1 MPLKEINYDKTHFYK
16 LMCKDFNITDCY
28 VGHTTDWVKRKS
40 DHKHRCN
47 NPNRGGHN
55 LPVYKFM
62 RENGGWENWEMLW
75 IKTLKCENAMEARS
89 EERKCKEQ
97 LNATLNGNVPS
108 RTFDEYRET
117 NKDKIKEYAVEYR
130 KNNKDKI
137 KEYTERN
144 KEHRKQYNKDY
155 REKNHE
161 KLCEDKKQD
170 YQKNKE
176 HRLQKFKE
184 DKEQNPEKYKEK
196 AKKAYLKRREKLRT
210 PYTCSCGVVLC
221 MSGKA
226 RHEKSNKHKQYLQS
240 QTNPQE

>member
-1 MPLKEINYDKTHFYK
+1 MPLKERNYDKTHFYK

-40 DHKHRCN
+40 DHKHRYN

-155 REKNHE
+155 REK
-161 KLCEDKKQD
+161 K
-170 YQKNKE
+170 
-176 HRLQKFKE
+176 
-184 DKEQNPEKYKEK
+184 P
-196 AKKAYLKRREKLRT
+196 
-210 PYTCSCGVVLC
+210 
-221 MSGKA
+221 
-226 RHEKSNKHKQYLQS
+226 
-240 QTNPQE
+240 

>member
-117 NKDKIKEYAVEYR
+117 NKDQIKEYAVEYR

-155 REKNHE
+155 REKNM
-161 KLCEDKKQD
+161 KNYVRTKSRITKRTKNTD
-170 YQKNKE
+170 YKSLRRIKSRTQKNT
-176 HRLQKFKE
+176 
-184 DKEQNPEKYKEK
+184 
-196 AKKAYLKRREKLRT
+196 KRKRK
-210 PYTCSCGVVLC
+210 
-221 MSGKA
+221 
-226 RHEKSNKHKQYLQS
+226 RH
-240 QTNPQE
+240 T

>member
-40 DHKHRCN
+40 DHKHRYN

-117 NKDKIKEYAVEYR
+117 NKDQIKEYAVEYR

-155 REKNHE
+155 REKTMKNYVRT
-161 KLCEDKKQD
+161 KSRITKRTKNTD
-170 YQKNKE
+170 YKILRRIKSRTQKNT
-176 HRLQKFKE
+176 
-184 DKEQNPEKYKEK
+184 
-196 AKKAYLKRREKLRT
+196 KRKRK
-210 PYTCSCGVVLC
+210 
-221 MSGKA
+221 
-226 RHEKSNKHKQYLQS
+226 RH
-240 QTNPQE
+240 T

>member
-155 REKNHE
+155 REKTMKNYVRT
-161 KLCEDKKQD
+161 KSRITKRTKNTD
-170 YQKNKE
+170 YKSLRRIKSRTQKNT
-176 HRLQKFKE
+176 
-184 DKEQNPEKYKEK
+184 
-196 AKKAYLKRREKLRT
+196 KRKRK
-210 PYTCSCGVVLC
+210 
-221 MSGKA
+221 
-226 RHEKSNKHKQYLQS
+226 RH
-240 QTNPQE
+240 T